1 MALNSFAPA
10 AAVLVK
16 KGDKTLA
23 NDEKHSKKSD
33 VCIYSLIIII
43 VGNRKIQSAVIFSI
57 PF

>member
-23 NDEKHSKKSD
+23 NDEKHDTTKSD
-33 VCIYSLIIII
+33 VCIYPSIIILSRMI
-43 VGNRKIQSAVIFSI
+43 KR
-57 PF
+57 